1 MLCQCLSMF
10 TKLNNLKIKRQF
22 FLKYILYI
30 YVQRE
35 KREIKM
41 SNFSTGNLLSTVQ
54 KKVFPNGIAFDVM
67 QRLDSMDVFH
77 PVQLDNLDAF
87 DGAGLNVQQ
96 KAMNLF
102 HTTDLQNSDAVKNAC
117 QGLGLRVKVDSVE
130 TKYVADA
137 EQTGSVSVYTLT
149 DKRGNVVELNNINA
163 KQYIDEEKQSFDD
176 MLQGVI
182 DEINTGSISLPE
194 MNEEEIAA

>member
-1 MLCQCLSMF
+1 
-10 TKLNNLKIKRQF
+10 
-22 FLKYILYI
+22 
-30 YVQRE
+30 
-35 KREIKM
+35 M

-87 DGAGLNVQQ
+87 DGAGIPEGWMGLDIGP
-96 KAMNLF
+96 KSGKLF
-102 HTTDLQNSDAVKNAC
+102 ADAVKNAC
-117 QGLGLRVKVDSVE
+117 QGLGLKVKVDSVE

-149 DKRGNVVELNNINA
+149 DRRGNVVELNNINA

>member
-1 MLCQCLSMF
+1 
-10 TKLNNLKIKRQF
+10 
-22 FLKYILYI
+22 
-30 YVQRE
+30 
-35 KREIKM
+35 M
-41 SNFSTGNLLSTVQ
+41 SNFTTGNLLSTVQ
-54 KKVFPNGIAFDVM
+54 KKVFPNGVAFDVM

-77 PVQLDNLDAF
+77 PAQLDNLDAF

-149 DKRGNVVELNNINA
+149 DRRGNVVELNNINA

-194 MNEEEIAA
+194 MNEEGIAA

>member
-1 MLCQCLSMF
+1 M
-10 TKLNNLKIKRQF
+10 KRQF
-22 FLKYILYI
+22 FSKYILYI

-35 KREIKM
+35 KREKKM
-41 SNFSTGNLLSTVQ
+41 SNFSTGNLLATVQ
-54 KKVFPNGIAFDVM
+54 KKVFPNGVAFDVM

-77 PVQLDNLDAF
+77 PAQLNNLDAF

-102 HTTDLQNSDAVKNAC
+102 NTTDLQNADAVKNAC
-117 QGLGLRVKVDSVE
+117 QGLGLKVKVDSVE

-149 DKRGNVVELNNINA
+149 DRRGNVVELNNINA
-163 KQYIDEEKQSFDD
+163 QQYIDEEKYAFDD

-182 DEINTGSISLPE
+182 NEINTGSISLPD
-194 MNEEEIAA
+194 MDEEEAAAA

>member
-1 MLCQCLSMF
+1 
-10 TKLNNLKIKRQF
+10 
-22 FLKYILYI
+22 
-30 YVQRE
+30 
-35 KREIKM
+35 M

-137 EQTGSVSVYTLT
+137 EQTGSVSVYTFT
-149 DKRGNVVELNNINA
+149 DRNGKKVSINNINA
-163 KQYIDEEKQSFDD
+163 KEYIQQEQLAFDN
-176 MLQGVI
+176 LLVGVI
-182 DEINTGSISLPE
+182 DEVVSGKIQLPKQ
-194 MNEEEIAA
+194 EEAQAA